1 MKSLGAKLY
10 DSMMQHN
17 SLCAIKD
24 GSLEISYD
32 ELNKIYL
39 NKNISIKTINEF
51 YLSLLKYNFF
61 LKFAVINYLFLLTFT
76 NLILT
81 VLLFFRLKYKYF
93 NIILKF
99 FKKIPLLK
107 NVQNFII
114 SFLLLH
120 TSVDNGIQ
128 KFK

>member
-1 MKSLGAKLY
+1 MFL
-10 DSMMQHN
+10 
-17 SLCAIKD
+17 IKN
-24 GSLEISYD
+24 LLIFCFAD